1 MGTSVS
7 ASIWWQ
13 HSFLVQKFVC
23 KTSTFNLDKQN
34 QPLVTLVTSSPKLL
48 LVASSNHLGCSFCY
62 QGQRAHDSW
71 NHLVKPVQRR
81 RFPKCSDK
89 STRWEWLKRGAKD
102 IQSWPWKVR
111 TSKPILTW
119 KTRTFWIFPC
129 YIVTWLS
136 NCKVSYCSTGN
147 SKPIVLRG
155 PHL

>member
-23 KTSTFNLDKQN
+23 KTSTFSLDKQN
-34 QPLVTLVTSSPKLL
+34 QPLVTLVTGSPKLL
-48 LVASSNHLGCSFCY
+48 LVASSNHLGCSFYY

-71 NHLVKPVQRR
+71 NHLVKPVPRR

-89 STRWEWLKRGAKD
+89 STRWECLKRGAKD
-102 IQSWPWKVR
+102 IQSWPWKV
-111 TSKPILTW
+111 SQSQ
-119 KTRTFWIFPC
+119 FWPGKRVHFLDVSLL
-129 YIVTWLS
+129 YKVTWLS
-136 NCKVSYCSTGN
+136 NCEVSYCSTGN
-147 SKPIVLRG
+147 SKAIVLRG